1 MVKGRFFILHVMKQ
15 LFFLLLVVFASV
27 FISCGN
33 DLEPRLIGTW
43 QIDSVYDYYN
53 GFTFTDKKPYP
64 LEVHVYQPDKT
75 MLRKG
80 MGEVKT
86 YYFELNNNTL
96 TIRDLPLA
104 TTGNEMEIVT
114 ITDSSLVLRKNK
126 RPDFPGA
133 NQERYELRYFHR
145 VSAK

>member
-33 DLEPRLIGTW
+33 DLEPRLIGAW
-43 QIDSVYDYYN
+43 QIDSVYDFYN

-64 LEVHVYQPDKT
+64 SEEHVYQPDKT

-86 YYFELNNNTL
+86 YYFELNKNTL
-96 TIRDLPLA
+96 IIRDLPHA
-104 TTGNEMEIVT
+104 STGSELEIVT